1 MKIKSFFLYILL
13 FLIQSSQ
20 VNADDKILIN
30 QKGYLPSASKFVFLA
45 KYADSFKVV
54 ESSSSQIVFRG
65 KLSLWQNSDP
75 ATGLM
80 IYRGN
85 FSNLIATGKYF
96 VEVAGVGKSFEFL
109 ISDSVYLDVYKK
121 SLKSF
126 YFQRC
131 GMELVTAHAG
141 VYSHPKCHSTDGIFH
156 STTGLS
162 GFHEANGGWH
172 DAGDYGKYV
181 VNSGVT
187 VVTLLMAF
195 ELFPNRFNHD
205 NINIPES
212 GNGVPDILDEI
223 RHELEWL
230 LKMQHH
236 NGGVYHKLTR
246 EQFAGFIM
254 PQRDTAV
261 RYIHQISSAA
271 TADFAAML
279 ARASRIFQPF
289 DSLFSEQ
296 CLVAAEKAWQYLE
309 AHSDIVP
316 SGGFRNP
323 EGTNTGEY
331 GDGQDFDE
339 RLLAAAELFLTTGT
353 DQYHNYFKDNYSYS
367 GLFNAPMSWQN
378 VNALALLT
386 YITGKHSAIN
396 PTIHAEIQGSL
407 INYCQTLVN
416 KKNQSGFHVLLEPGE
431 YFWGCHSHAL
441 NKAIL
446 LIIAYEKTKNL
457 DFYKTALDQLH
468 YILGV
473 NAHRISFITGVGDK
487 SVRNPHHRPSGA
499 DNIADPVPG
508 LLAGGPNQHLQDP
521 VLKAHFNSS
530 TPPALCYID
539 HIDSYASN
547 EIAIN
552 WNAPLVFVAGYFSDV
567 SGSTNVKTG
576 DAVIPCK
583 IQLFQNYPNPF
594 AQTTTIAFHYDVAQN
609 VQLKIYDLLGRIV
622 IRATLPAS
630 QKSTNRFEWD
640 GKDHSGK
647 MVSAGLYFYQIECAE
662 QLETKKLIY
671 LNRAQRNE

>member
-1 MKIKSFFLYILL
+1 MKIKSFFLYIFL

-20 VNADDKILIN
+20 VNADDKIFID
-30 QKGYLPSASKFVFLA
+30 QEGYLPGAAKFVFVA
-45 KYADSFKVV
+45 QYADSFKVF
-54 ESSSSQIVFRG
+54 ESSLNQIVFRE
-65 KLSLWQNSDP
+65 KLSLWKTNDP
-75 ATGLM
+75 ATGLT
-80 IYRGN
+80 IYKGD
-85 FSNLIATGKYF
+85 FSYLTTSGQYF
-96 VEVAGVGKSFEFL
+96 VEVPGIGKSFEFL
-109 ISDSVYLDVYKK
+109 ISDSVYMDVYQK
-121 SLKSF
+121 SLKGF

-131 GMELVTAHAG
+131 GTELVTAHAG

-162 GFHEANGGWH
+162 GFHEAVGGWH

-181 VNSGVT
+181 VNAGIT
-187 VVTLLMAF
+187 VGTLLMTS
-195 ELFPNRFNHD
+195 ELFPDRFKQD
-205 NINIPES
+205 NLNIPES
-212 GNGVPDILDEI
+212 GNGVPDILDEV
-223 RHELEWL
+223 RYELEWL
-230 LKMQHH
+230 LKMQDQS
-236 NGGVYHKLTR
+236 GGVHHKLTR
-246 EQFAGFIM
+246 EQFSGFIM

-279 ARASRIFQPF
+279 AKASRIFQPF
-289 DSLFSEQ
+289 DSVFSEE
-296 CLVAAEKAWQYLE
+296 CLAAAERAWHYLE
-309 AHSDIVP
+309 TNPDIVP
-316 SGGFRNP
+316 SGGFLNP

-353 DQYHNYFKDNYSYS
+353 DKYHNYFKDNYSSS

-378 VNALALLT
+378 VKALALLT
-386 YITGKHSAIN
+386 YLNGKHSAIN
-396 PTIHAEIQGSL
+396 PTVHAQIQGSL

-416 KKNQSGFHVLLEPGE
+416 KRNQSGFHVLLEPGE
-431 YFWGCHSHAL
+431 YFWGCNSHLL

-457 DFYKTALDQLH
+457 DFYNTALDQLH

-487 SVRNPHHRPSGA
+487 TVRNPHHRPSGA

-521 VLKAHFNSS
+521 VLKAHFNST

-552 WNAPLVFVAGYFSDV
+552 WNAPLVFVAGYFADIS
-567 SGSTNVKTG
+567 SSTNVKPG
-576 DAVIPCK
+576 DATLPKK

-594 AQTTTIAFHYDVAQN
+594 AQTTTIAFHSDVAQN
-609 VQLKIYDLLGRIV
+609 VQLNIYDLLGRIV
-622 IRATLPAS
+622 IRETLTAS
-630 QKSTNRFEWD
+630 QKSMNRFEWN
-640 GKDHSGK
+640 GKDQLGK

-662 QLETKKLIY
+662 QSETKKLIH